1 MNLPESS
8 QPPSIRL
15 ARLID
20 GLRNRNVQALEE
32 VYDRYQ
38 RRIRAFAA
46 RRLDDPV
53 EVEDV
58 VHETFARAFEDI
70 VAYRE
75 STPFSSWLLSIS
87 RKFLYERERE
97 ELTTNLPF
105 DPEEV
110 PDMNSQDGSPERR
123 LDAART
129 LDRCDQILQR
139 FRDPSNREIFYLH
152 YRDCRQIRSI
162 AGKLGKSTT
171 AVKVSLHR
179 SRGVLQRVIP
189 NLGREE
195 AERNGKGEKSHEA
208 SLP

>member
-1 MNLPESS
+1 MNLPESNP
-8 QPPSIRL
+8 PPSIRI
-15 ARLID
+15 ARLIE

-38 RRIRAFAA
+38 RRVRAFAT

-75 STPFSSWLLSIS
+75 STPFSSWLLGIS
-87 RKFLYERERE
+87 RKFLYEQDQERQSTEVSLDTE
-97 ELTTNLPF
+97 EL
-105 DPEEV
+105 
-110 PDMNSQDGSPERR
+110 PDLSGSSSEPERR

-129 LDRCDQILQR
+129 LDRCDQVLQR

-162 AGKLGKSTT
+162 AGSLGKSQS

-189 NLGREE
+189 DLGREVPTRVPTLE
-195 AERNGKGEKSHEA
+195 DHQTVS
-208 SLP
+208 SS